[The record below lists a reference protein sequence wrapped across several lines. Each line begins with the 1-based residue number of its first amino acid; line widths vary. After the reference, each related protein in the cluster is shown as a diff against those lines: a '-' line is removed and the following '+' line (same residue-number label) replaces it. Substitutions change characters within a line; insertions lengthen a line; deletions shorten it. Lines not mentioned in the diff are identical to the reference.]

1 MASVPLHVAPLLSLL
16 CTQPLIS
23 TARCLQQERNALL
36 GFKAGI
42 KDPTNKLASWVGDDC
57 CRWRGVHCSNT
68 TGRVVQLDLHN
79 PQSLNYDG
87 SPDYGGSLSG
97 EISPSLLGL
106 EHLSYLDLSVNY
118 FVGATIPKFMG
129 SLKELT
135 YINFSRAGFAGI
147 IPPELGNLSNLRHL
161 DLYSLAP
168 TLYAKDVRWI
178 SSPSSLRYLNMGGV
192 NLISVTHWLQVL
204 NMLPSI
210 TEIHLSSCQLHDLPQ
225 TLPQTNFTILSVL
238 DLSDNTFNSSRIP
251 DYLFHTRSI
260 KHLDLRA
267 SELRG
272 VVPVDIGNL
281 TSLEYLDLSY
291 NVHFVGRMPRSL
303 GRLCNLH
310 TLYLSASL
318 SSDNL
323 AEFGEVLDGCSR
335 NSLEELS
342 LEANGFFEPLPDWLG
357 NLQNLKTL
365 DLSSNNLY
373 GPIPASIGRMSSLEN
388 LYLARNG
395 LNGTV
400 SESIGQLSKLE
411 YLDLSFN
418 PLETV
423 ISEAHFTNLT
433 SLNYLELTESS
444 LALDVSSDWI
454 PPFQLEVIHLSS
466 CRLGPQFPAWIRTQ
480 VNAFILDMTNT
491 GLAGSIPDWFW
502 EVLSHLNVAELSLNQ
517 IGGEMPRIL
526 KVGEYGPLSLNLSS
540 NHLEGPIPIFSPNL
554 MTLDLSNNSLSG
566 TIPPAFGKAL
576 PYLIFLSLCAN
587 NLHGGIPYSLCN
599 MRFLRFLV
607 LSNNHLSG
615 EIPDCWE
622 NSVRMQFLSL
632 ANNNLSGVVP
642 SSIGSLALLNVL
654 DLSHNSLGGGLP
666 VSLKGCKEL
675 VLLNLEQNK
684 ITGDLPTGIGESLS
698 RLLILS
704 LRSNM
709 FTGDIPLELS
719 QLSLLH
725 FLDLSNN
732 KLSGIIPASFKN
744 FTGMRVVRRRAGES
758 YVNFWRTPM
767 VVMQVV
773 MKGRDL
779 DYGKLLSLLTS
790 IDLSDNNLSGQIP
803 EELMDLA
810 GLRNLNLSGNS
821 LTGEIPE
828 RIGELRSLESLD
840 LSRNELSG
848 PIPSGLSSLNFL
860 SQLNLS
866 YNYLSGKVPSGGQ
879 LQTFNDPS
887 VFVGNHDLCGFP
899 LPVNCHVDDKTQ
911 GPDSFAH
918 DGGEGGILWCGL
930 GAGTGFAAGFW
941 TVFGVLVLN
950 RWWRIAYFRF
960 VDAIYD
966 VIYVAFARNMTKL
979 KRSLFGG
986 RMR

>member
-1 MASVPLHVAPLLSLL
+1 MASLSLHAALLLFLL

-36 GFKAGI
+36 GFKANI
-42 KDPTNKLASWVGDDC
+42 RDPTKKLASWVGDDC
-57 CRWRGVHCSNT
+57 CQWRGVHCSNT
-68 TGRVVQLDLHN
+68 TGHVIQLDLHN
-79 PQSLNYDG
+79 PQPLNYDG
-87 SPDYGGSLSG
+87 SPDYSGSLGG
-97 EISPSLLGL
+97 EINPSLLGL
-106 EHLSYLDLSVNY
+106 EHLSYLDLSLNY
-118 FVGATIPKFMG
+118 FVGASIPKFIS

-135 YINFSRAGFAGI
+135 YINFSRAGFTGI
-147 IPPELGNLSNLRHL
+147 IPPELGNLSSLRHL
-161 DLYSLAP
+161 DLYSLTPA
-168 TLYAKDVRWI
+168 LYADDVQWI
-178 SSPSSLRYLNMGGV
+178 SSLSSLRYLNMGGV
-192 NLISVTHWLQVL
+192 NLISVTNWLLVL

-210 TEIHLSSCQLHDLPQ
+210 TEIHLSSCQLRNLPQ
-225 TLPQTNFTILSVL
+225 TLPRTNFTTLSVL

-251 DYLFHTRSI
+251 DYLFHIRSL

-267 SELRG
+267 SEFRG
-272 VVPVDIGNL
+272 AVSAAIGNL

-291 NVHFVGRMPRSL
+291 NVYFVGRMPRSL

-323 AEFGEVLDGCSR
+323 AEFGEVLNGCIR
-335 NSLEELS
+335 NGLEELA
-342 LEANGFFEPLPDWLG
+342 LEANGFLEPLPDWLG
-357 NLQNLKTL
+357 NLKNLKTL

-388 LYLARNG
+388 LQLTKNG
-395 LNGTV
+395 FNGTV

-418 PLETV
+418 PLKTV
-423 ISEAHFTNLT
+423 MSEAHFTNLT

-444 LALDVSSDWI
+444 LALHVSSDWI

-466 CRLGPQFPAWIRTQ
+466 CRLGPRFPAWIRTQ
-480 VNAFILDMTNT
+480 VNAFILGMTNT
-491 GLAGSIPDWFW
+491 GLSGTMPDWFW
-502 EVLSHLNVAELSLNQ
+502 EVLSYLNVAELSLNK
-517 IGGEMPRIL
+517 ISGKMPRIL
-526 KVGEYGPLSLNLSS
+526 KVGKYGPVTLDLSS
-540 NHLEGPIPIFSPNL
+540 NHLEGPIPIFSSNL
-554 MTLDLSNNSLSG
+554 IGLDLSNNSLSG
-566 TIPPAFGKAL
+566 TIPPAMGNAL
-576 PYLIFLSLCAN
+576 PYLTFLSLSAN
-587 NLHGGIPYSLCN
+587 NLHGGIAYSLCN
-599 MRFLRFLV
+599 MRSLRFLV
-607 LSNNHLSG
+607 LSSNQLSG

-622 NSVRMQFLSL
+622 NLVRMQFLSL
-632 ANNNLSGVVP
+632 ANNNLSGVIP
-642 SSIGSLALLNVL
+642 GSIGSLPLLNVL
-654 DLSHNSLGGGLP
+654 DLTNNSLGGELP
-666 VSLKGCKEL
+666 VLKGCKEL

-684 ITGDLPTGIGESLS
+684 LTGSLPTWIGESLS

-709 FTGDIPLELS
+709 FTGDIPLQLS
-719 QLSLLH
+719 QLSFLH

-732 KLSGIIPASFKN
+732 RLSGIIPASFKN
-744 FTGMRVVRRRAGES
+744 FTAMKVVRRRAGES

-790 IDLSDNNLSGQIP
+790 MDLSDNNLSGQIP

-821 LTGEIPE
+821 LAGEIPE

-860 SQLNLS
+860 SNLNVSYNNLS
-866 YNYLSGKVPSGGQ
+866 GRVPSGGQ

-887 VFVGNHDLCGFP
+887 VFAGNHDLSGFP
-899 LPVNCHVDDKTQ
+899 LTVNCPVDDKGQ
-911 GPDSFAH
+911 GPKSFA
-918 DGGEGGILWCGL
+918 DDEGENGILWFSL

-950 RWWRIAYFRF
+950 RLWRITYFRF
-960 VDAIYD
+960 VDGLYD
-966 VIYVAFARNMTKL
+966 TIYVAFARNMTKL

-986 RMR
+986 RM